1 MEVNGPANIQ
11 MLADQIEELV
21 KESKG
26 QLGEI
31 GGLVH
36 QIKEQAILLERYML
50 AVKEA
55 HDNMSQV
62 PYWHEVKAQPE
73 VFPTNRERM
82 GR

>member
-21 KESKG
+21 KENKD
-26 QLGEI
+26 QFGEI
-31 GGLVH
+31 GGLAH

-55 HDNMSQV
+55 YDNPGPV
-62 PYWHEVKAQPE
+62 PYWHEVIAQPE